1 MTSSVLGQADLAF
14 PGEKTVVD
22 LVGVQAGRVVTASFR
37 RSPATKSSS
46 PCLKTEVTT
55 RYSGSPAPA
64 SNWSGKTSRNCSRY
78 PYRWPASSRRH
89 GRKELSLR
97 FVDLPEFIED
107 VIRRAVFACLR
118 TCYGVG

>member
-55 RYSGSPAPA
+55 RYGGSRRPPPTGLERPQGTARATRTGGRHPVAGTVGRNCRCA
-64 SNWSGKTSRNCSRY
+64 SLTSRS
-78 PYRWPASSRRH
+78 SSRTSSV
-89 GRKELSLR
+89 GRC
-97 FVDLPEFIED
+97 LP
-107 VIRRAVFACLR
+107 V
-118 TCYGVG
+118 